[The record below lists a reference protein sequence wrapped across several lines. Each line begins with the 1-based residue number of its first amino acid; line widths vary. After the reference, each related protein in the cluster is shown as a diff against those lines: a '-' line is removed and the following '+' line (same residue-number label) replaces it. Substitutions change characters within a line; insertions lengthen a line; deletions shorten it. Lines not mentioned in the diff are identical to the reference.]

1 MLDFSEQEMDEVF
14 EAGFQVD
21 GFEYDLAFGRFG
33 KEGTGDQISEL
44 AWVIEFREVLNHIF
58 D

>member
-1 MLDFSEQEMDEVF
+1 MDEVF
-14 EAGFQVD
+14 EASFQVD

-33 KEGTGDQISEL
+33 KEGAGDQICEL